1 MLTLNGYEIEKKYF
15 PDGTFNLTKLPEEA
29 MTAIIEQ
36 GSAIIKWQ
44 FEEVAEQVLLYN
56 LVCHLRYDLGKEDI
70 ILFMPY
76 LPNARMDRVHDEVME
91 VHTLKHF
98 ARFINSLNFS
108 MVFIL
113 DPHSDVGP
121 ALFDRLS
128 VTRPFEVVSGIISG
142 LQPDY
147 LFFPDEGAAKR
158 YMGAFPNIKYL
169 YGEKVR
175 DWETGK
181 IQSLRL
187 CNPFDISPAQ
197 MDGASV
203 LIVDDICSYGGT
215 FLRAGN
221 LLKNAGF
228 AEITLYVTH
237 CEKSIFAG
245 NLLKENSPIDHIFTT
260 DSLIVPAHDKITILP
275 LTTLDEEV

>member
-1 MLTLNGYEIEKKYF
+1 MLILNGCEIEKKYF
-15 PDGTFNLTKLPEEA
+15 PDGTFNLTKLPAEA
-29 MTAIIEQ
+29 MRVAAEQ
-36 GSAIIKWQ
+36 NGSIIKWQ

-56 LVCHLRYDLGKEDI
+56 LVCHLRYDLGHQNI

-76 LPNARMDRVHDEVME
+76 LPNARMDRVHEETTE
-91 VHTLKHF
+91 VHTLRHF
-98 ARFINSLNFS
+98 ARFINSLHFS

-113 DPHSDVGP
+113 DPHSDVAP
-121 ALFDRLS
+121 ALFDNLI
-128 VTRPFEVVSGIISG
+128 VTRPNEIVGGLINE

-158 YMGAFPNIKYL
+158 YMGAFPNMKYL

-187 CNPFDISPAQ
+187 CNPFDISPSQ
-197 MDGASV
+197 MDGASA

-215 FLRAGN
+215 FLRAGK
-221 LLKNAGF
+221 LLKDAGF
-228 AEITLYVTH
+228 AEVTLYVSH
-237 CEKSIFAG
+237 CEKSVFAG

-260 DSLIVPAHDKITILP
+260 DSLVLPPHDKISVLT
-275 LTTLDEEV
+275 LTTIDEEV